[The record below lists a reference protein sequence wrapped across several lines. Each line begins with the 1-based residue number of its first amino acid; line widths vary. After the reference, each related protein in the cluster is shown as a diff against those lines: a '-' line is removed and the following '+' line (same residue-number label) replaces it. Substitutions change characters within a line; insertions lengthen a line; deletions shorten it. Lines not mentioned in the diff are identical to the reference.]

1 MDDHMTDGTLNVA
14 ALFSVLHRF
23 GGPRG
28 RIPATLCDWWPIRN
42 ATRRPWRS
50 LDGIPLSLDAKAI
63 LVLDH

>member
-14 ALFSVLHRF
+14 ALFSALHRF

-28 RIPATLCDWWPIRN
+28 RIPATGGPLGMLRADRDGP
-42 ATRRPWRS
+42 
-50 LDGIPLSLDAKAI
+50 LGGIPLPLDAKAI